1 MIFINIIIYFFLFFA
16 LILYI
21 KIIMDMK
28 KIKYFIFLNVFI
40 NYNIFCMNF
49 DNFGPIVDLMK
60 IGLKDDPNKEVSLSK
75 LTLESIFGKDFAELS
90 DKEKLLAV
98 KNNIPKILKP
108 FSPFLGMFG
117 LNENMLKYLLEILEN
132 IDVNKIPYDSGGLKS
147 YLASLILFSGEVSD
161 DVKSEVVKKKDKIVI
176 LFHGM
181 GDDAENFYKDCSN
194 VFSKDYDIVS
204 VEYNDCE
211 GLGKL
216 DGFIKGKVKELK
228 NTISEYNNIYIVGHS
243 LGCFVANK
251 FRKKLIEEF
260 ADKKI
265 HFIFH
270 KGFYDLTKTPIY
282 ESIKKFGRIINLKFL
297 TDEVSDNVLA
307 NLTSNYQLLKDF
319 TMNTK
324 FDFLEVKTGH
334 NDIDLIDAFTII
346 NSSEDGKNKVLFVY
360 SENDN
365 MVGAGGKWIFDKL
378 VNGNIN
384 INKEEKDENKLDEKP
399 VIDIKEIMKEL
410 MNKNIEDIS
419 DDVLKEK
426 CNLDVNI
433 KEILKEGSSN
443 VDKNN
448 NVNDGAGKKT
458 DSNNSGNP
466 CCCFPCR

>member
-49 DNFGPIVDLMK
+49 NVESLINPI
-60 IGLKDDPNKEVSLSK
+60 
-75 LTLESIFGKDFAELS
+75 LENIFGEGFYELS

-98 KNNIPKILKP
+98 KNNISKILKP
-108 FSPFLGMFG
+108 LSPFLGLFG
-117 LNENMLKYLLEILEN
+117 LNKNMLKYSLEILEN

-297 TDEVSDNVLA
+297 TDEESDNVLA

-365 MVGAGGKWIFDKL
+365 MVGAGGKLIHDEL
-378 VNGNIN
+378 VNININININ